1 MFYMNTF
8 WFTKASELVARYDKT
23 NHAEE
28 AMIKI
33 TCLRKSICPE
43 LHDEDMEG
51 NLPAWIFV
59 PIHGKNH
66 WSLAIIRIH
75 NDVAMLAHLDSFRGI
90 HDPKAIFHV
99 FKTVLCLIVPID
111 LALVMTDI
119 MNVELQQDGHSCG
132 KHVLQMLAGAAR
144 KELDGLDRC
153 FREEELIRYIATL
166 DQVRSFDVVFGMYLY
181 GKMAGPSM

>member
-1 MFYMNTF
+1 MFYVNTF
-8 WFTKASELVARYDKT
+8 WFTKANELVARYDKT

-28 AMIKI
+28 AMIKL
-33 TCLRKSICPE
+33 TRLRKSICLE
-43 LHDEDMEG
+43 FHDEDMQG
-51 NLPAWIFV
+51 NLPTWIFV

-111 LALVMTDI
+111 PALVMTGI
-119 MNVELQQDGHSCG
+119 MNVEQQQDGHSSG
-132 KHVLQMLAGAAR
+132 KHVLQMLAGATK
-144 KELDGLDRC
+144 KESDGLDRC
-153 FREEELIRYIATL
+153 FREEGLRYIATL
-166 DQVRSFDVVFGMYLY
+166 DQVRSFDVLFGMYLSC
-181 GKMAGPSM
+181 KMAGPPM